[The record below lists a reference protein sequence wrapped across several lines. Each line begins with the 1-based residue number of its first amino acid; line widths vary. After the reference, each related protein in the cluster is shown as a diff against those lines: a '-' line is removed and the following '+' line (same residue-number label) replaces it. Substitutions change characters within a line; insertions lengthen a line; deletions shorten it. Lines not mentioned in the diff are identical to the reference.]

1 MLFARYSSFFI
12 LATRVRLSTMH
23 ARGHADHGRGAARG
37 RAHGGRGGG
46 RGAARGGRGAAGVDP
61 HRADLET
68 RAREVARAVV
78 PRMRKAA
85 PRMRKA
91 DKRKRKVEED
101 EEEYTH
107 FSLEVNLPLAIR
119 RLQGAPRSRVTVTM
133 AFTDTI
139 QTLKTRI
146 EEQSRCYFL
155 RGISKSRAILLFPQA
170 DQCIVDETTGQ
181 PFGNELT
188 MTECGMCMGNIDVRS
203 HSLDQEAAAT
213 QAAAQDWQRRMVRA
227 RQGACC
233 RAPYYEGIGYED
245 GIDPTPPPAA
255 AE

>member
-1 MLFARYSSFFI
+1 
-12 LATRVRLSTMH
+12 
-23 ARGHADHGRGAARG
+23 
-37 RAHGGRGGG
+37 
-46 RGAARGGRGAAGVDP
+46 
-61 HRADLET
+61 
-68 RAREVARAVV
+68 
-78 PRMRKAA
+78 MRKAA

-119 RLQGAPRSRVTVTM
+119 RLQGAPRWLGRHNGRLVERSRVTVTM

-139 QTLKTRI
+139 QTLKNRI
-146 EEQSRCYFL
+146 QEQSRC
-155 RGISKSRAILLFPQA
+155 RDSQILLFPQA
-170 DQCIVDETTGQ
+170 DQRIVDETTGQ

>member
-1 MLFARYSSFFI
+1 
-12 LATRVRLSTMH
+12 
-23 ARGHADHGRGAARG
+23 
-37 RAHGGRGGG
+37 
-46 RGAARGGRGAAGVDP
+46 
-61 HRADLET
+61 
-68 RAREVARAVV
+68 
-78 PRMRKAA
+78 
-85 PRMRKA
+85 MRKA

-119 RLQGAPRSRVTVTM
+119 RLQGAPRWLGRHNGRLVERSRVTVTM

-139 QTLKTRI
+139 QTLKNRI
-146 EEQSRCYFL
+146 QEQSRC
-155 RGISKSRAILLFPQA
+155 RDSQILLFPQA
-170 DQCIVDETTGQ
+170 DQRIVDETTGQ

-203 HSLDQEAAAT
+203 HSLDQEAAAA
-213 QAAAQDWQRRMVRA
+213 QAAAQAGGEDMKRAAAMVRVA
-227 RQGACC
+227 RLLQGACC

>member
-1 MLFARYSSFFI
+1 
-12 LATRVRLSTMH
+12 
-23 ARGHADHGRGAARG
+23 
-37 RAHGGRGGG
+37 
-46 RGAARGGRGAAGVDP
+46 
-61 HRADLET
+61 
-68 RAREVARAVV
+68 
-78 PRMRKAA
+78 MRKAA

-203 HSLDQEAAAT
+203 HSLDQEAAAA
-213 QAAAQDWQRRMVRA
+213 QAAAQAGGEDMKCAAAMVRVA
-227 RQGACC
+227 RLLQGACC